1 MENSTILKYF
11 FVGQLLHNLDLQNI
25 KGGKRS
31 HSEKLENKRIKR
43 GSLQLRK
50 LLQESIKLER
60 KIQRGYRNH

>member
-31 HSEKLENKRIKR
+31 HSEKLEKKRIKR